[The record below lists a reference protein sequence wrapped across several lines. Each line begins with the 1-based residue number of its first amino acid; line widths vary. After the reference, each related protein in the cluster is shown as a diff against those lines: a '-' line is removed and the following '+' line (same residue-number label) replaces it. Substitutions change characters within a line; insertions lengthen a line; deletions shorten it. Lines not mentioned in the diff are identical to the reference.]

1 MLLSTE
7 QINSSGIW
15 SLGISSQ
22 LGPFTLWASAI
33 GLVRLDLAQED
44 VHAKPPDD
52 VRQLLDDGEVQL
64 NEYLQGRRRTLT
76 LTLDWTG
83 ATEFSKR
90 VWQAARQ
97 IPFGQ
102 VISYS
107 ALAKEIGSPKAQRAV
122 GHALGSNPLPI
133 FVPCHRVLRSDG
145 GLGGFG
151 LGLDVKRALL
161 ALEGYAEQTNHTSNK
176 GDDEL

>member
-1 MLLSTE
+1 MPLSIE
-7 QINSSGIW
+7 QPNSSGIW

-22 LGPFTLWASAI
+22 LGPFTLWASPV
-33 GLVRLDLAQED
+33 GLVRLELAQENIPTN
-44 VHAKPPDD
+44 PPDD
-52 VRQLLDDGEVQL
+52 VRQLLYDGEVQL

-76 LTLDWTG
+76 LVLDWSC

-107 ALAKEIGSPKAQRAV
+107 TLAKEIGSPGAQRAV

-151 LGLDVKRALL
+151 LGLDAKRSLL
-161 ALEGYAEQTNHTSNK
+161 ALEGYPRQIHDTSHK

>member
-1 MLLSTE
+1 MPLSFKQT
-7 QINSSGIW
+7 NSSGIW
-15 SLGISSQ
+15 SIGISSQ
-22 LGPFTLWASAI
+22 LGPFTLWASAV
-33 GLVRLDLAQED
+33 GLVRLELAQEN
-44 VHAKPPDD
+44 VHTNPPDD
-52 VRQLLDDGEVQL
+52 VRQLLYDGEVQL

-76 LTLDWTG
+76 LALDWSG

-97 IPFGQ
+97 ISFGQ
-102 VISYS
+102 TVSYS

-145 GLGGFG
+145 GLGGFR
-151 LGLDVKRALL
+151 LGLDMKRSLL
-161 ALEGYAEQTNHTSNK
+161 ALEGCKLDS
-176 GDDEL
+176 